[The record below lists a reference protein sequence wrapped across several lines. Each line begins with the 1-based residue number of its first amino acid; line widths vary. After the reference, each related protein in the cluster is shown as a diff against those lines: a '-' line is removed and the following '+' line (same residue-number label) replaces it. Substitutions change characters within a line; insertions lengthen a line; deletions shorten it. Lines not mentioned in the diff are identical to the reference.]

1 MYVLYDTALY
11 LLECY
16 SDRKQRGLRVQK
28 ADGLQNSWG
37 PATDFANE
45 MFIISIA
52 SFATVCIFSRAQA
65 KF

>member
-16 SDRKQRGLRVQK
+16 SDRKQRGLQVQK

-52 SFATVCIFSRAQA
+52 SFATV
-65 KF
+65 